1 MPSYPDTDVTS
12 FVLERAQELGDKPA
26 LIDGPT
32 GRTVTYAELD
42 QATRALAAGLAARG
56 FGRGDCLCVYMPNLP
71 EYAIAFHGVARAG
84 GKASTANPLYTA
96 RELQHQ
102 LEDSGS
108 KYLLT
113 IPQFLDVATKA
124 AEAAGVE
131 EIFVVGEA
139 EGATP
144 LVRADGRSRRGARAS
159 RSQVTISRSCRIR
172 AARPACPRA

>member
-32 GRTVTYAELD
+32 GRAVTYSELD
-42 QATRALAAGLAARG
+42 QATRALAAGLAERG

-113 IPQFLDVATKA
+113 IPAV
-124 AEAAGVE
+124 
-131 EIFVVGEA
+131 
-139 EGATP
+139 P
-144 LVRADGRSRRGARAS
+144 GRGHQKRPRRRAS
-159 RSQVTISRSCRIR
+159 RRSSSWARR
-172 AARPACPRA
+172 RARPRSPS